1 MPARILNQAIR
12 DLASVGAT
20 MRCAEMARLL
30 QSLGFEVSD
39 GARGGHKLFFHDH
52 IEGFVS
58 GAYNCDHGRNPEIK
72 RPYIKKVLGI
82 LRQYEAELTRYL
94 ESRND

>member
-1 MPARILNQAIR
+1 MTAKILDHAIR
-12 DLASVGAT
+12 QLASAGAS
-20 MRCAEMARLL
+20 MRCAEMAKLL
-30 QSLGFEVSD
+30 EGLGFEVRNGS
-39 GARGGHKLFFHDH
+39 RGGHKLFFHDH

-72 RPYIKKVLGI
+72 RPYIKKVLAI

-94 ESRND
+94 EELP

>member
-1 MPARILNQAIR
+1 L
-12 DLASVGAT
+12 
-20 MRCAEMARLL
+20 E
-30 QSLGFEVSD
+30 SLVFYVRG

-52 IEGFVS
+52 IEDFTS

-72 RPYIKKVLGI
+72 RPYIKKVLAI
-82 LRQYEAELTRYL
+82 LRQYETELTRYL